1 MPDPLA
7 PLGGPGQ
14 APPLASA
21 PTQGPPAVPTPPLDR
36 SGQGAA
42 EAVLAPS
49 LLVPRDTIKTESK
62 TKAEAEARAEAKT
75 KARNHVSVE
84 EAAKAFREFLKS
96 LPADLHYSVDEE
108 TGTVVFKVV
117 NPLTKEVLRQYPP
130 EELLE
135 VARRLS
141 QLAKG
146 DRKTGILLD
155 QSL

>member
-14 APPLASA
+14 AQPLATA
-21 PTQGPPAVPTPPLDR
+21 PTPSPPVSSSATASARPEPSDEGVILSPSWLATLD
-36 SGQGAA
+36 
-42 EAVLAPS
+42 PS
-49 LLVPRDTIKTESK
+49 KA
-62 TKAEAEARAEAKT
+62 KAEAEAKT
-75 KARNHVSVE
+75 KARTNVPLE

-96 LPADLHYSVDEE
+96 LPADLRYSVDEE
-108 TGTVVFKVV
+108 TGTVVFKVI
-117 NPLTKEVLRQYPP
+117 NPVTNEVLRQYPP

-141 QLAKG
+141 QLAKR
-146 DRKTGILLD
+146 DSQTGILLD